1 MPFSIIPFLLLA
13 IPLAEIAAF
22 VVIGGQIGV
31 WWTLL
36 MVLVTAVGGSILLRI
51 QGFGL
56 INRIRTEMDAGRV
69 PSREL
74 VHGVMILV
82 AGILL
87 LTPGFITD
95 AMGFALFIPQLR
107 DALWAFVR
115 TRIRFETVV
124 MDGGAGHS
132 RYQQN
137 EDGVIDLDADEF
149 NREPDDTSPWRDGKD
164 RPDSQG

>member
-22 VVIGGQIGV
+22 VIIGGQIGV

-36 MVLVTAVGGSILLRI
+36 MVLVTAIGGSILLRI

-56 INRIRTEMDAGRV
+56 LNRIRSEIDAGRV

-74 VHGVMILV
+74 VHGVMILI

-107 DALWAFVR
+107 DALWAFAR
-115 TRIRFETVV
+115 KRIRFETVV
-124 MDGGAGHS
+124 MQGESRRSSYRDDDGT
-132 RYQQN
+132 
-137 EDGVIDLDADEF
+137 VIDLDEDEF
-149 NREPDDTSPWRDGKD
+149 NRDPDDTSPWRNGRD
-164 RPDSQG
+164 RS

>member
-36 MVLVTAVGGSILLRI
+36 MVLVTAIGGSILLRI

-56 INRIRTEMDAGRV
+56 LNRIRTEIDAGRV

-74 VHGVMILV
+74 VHGVMILI

-107 DALWAFVR
+107 DALWAFAK

-124 MDGGAGHS
+124 MDGRGRSSAYRGRDS
-132 RYQQN
+132 S
-137 EDGVIDLDADEF
+137 VIDLDEDEF
-149 NREPDDTSPWRDGKD
+149 NREPDDTSPWNDRKD
-164 RPDSQG
+164 RPRD

>member
-1 MPFSIIPFLLLA
+1 MPFSIVPFLLLA

-22 VVIGGQIGV
+22 VVVGGQIGV
-31 WWTLL
+31 WWTLA
-36 MVLVTAVGGSILLRI
+36 MVLVTAIGGSVLLRI

-56 INRIRTEMDAGRV
+56 INRIRSEVDAGRM

-95 AMGFALFIPQLR
+95 AMGFALFIPPLR
-107 DALWAFVR
+107 DAIWAFAR

-124 MDGGAGHS
+124 MDRGAQGGPRRGG
-132 RYQQN
+132 R
-137 EDGVIDLDADEF
+137 DDDVIDLDEDDF
-149 NREPDDTSPWRDGKD
+149 TREPDENSPWRDRDGDD
-164 RPDSQG
+164 RG

>member
-36 MVLVTAVGGSILLRI
+36 MVLVTAIGGSILLRI

-56 INRIRTEMDAGRV
+56 LNRIRTEIDAGRV

-74 VHGVMILV
+74 VHGVMILI

-95 AMGFALFIPQLR
+95 AMGFALFIPHLR
-107 DALWAFVR
+107 DALWAFAK

-124 MDGGAGHS
+124 MDGRGRGSAYRDRDS
-132 RYQQN
+132 S
-137 EDGVIDLDADEF
+137 VIDLDEDEF
-149 NREPDDTSPWRDGKD
+149 NREPDDTSPWHDRKDGPRD
-164 RPDSQG
+164 